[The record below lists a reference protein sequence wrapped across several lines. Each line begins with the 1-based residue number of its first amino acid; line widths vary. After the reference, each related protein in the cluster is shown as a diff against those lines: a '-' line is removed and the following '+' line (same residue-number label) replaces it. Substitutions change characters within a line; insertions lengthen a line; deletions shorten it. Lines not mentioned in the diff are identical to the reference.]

1 MKGVIKWFSRNH
13 VAANSLMLAVLLA
26 GFYTWF
32 QLRKEMFPEVSV
44 DAISIGI
51 PYPNASPEDVEE
63 GVVEGDQKSSNRSQ
77 TLSQD
82 DDGGEEVGELQG

>member
-51 PYPNASPEDVEE
+51 PYPKRGKKKPRKLDTDDKVGVQHDPPRRVRTRLRRKQKIE
-63 GVVEGDQKSSNRSQ
+63 GLG
-77 TLSQD
+77 
-82 DDGGEEVGELQG
+82 